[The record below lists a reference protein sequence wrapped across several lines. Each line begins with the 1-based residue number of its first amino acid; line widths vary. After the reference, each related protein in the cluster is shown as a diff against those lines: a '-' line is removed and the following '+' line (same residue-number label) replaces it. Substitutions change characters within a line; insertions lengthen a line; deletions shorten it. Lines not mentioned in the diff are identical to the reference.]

1 MGKKVVIVGG
11 VAGGATALAR
21 LRRLDEDLEIVLF
34 ERGEY
39 ISFANCGLP
48 YYIGN
53 VIENRES
60 LLVQTPEGIME
71 RFNASIRIKS
81 EVIKILREEK
91 KVLVRDLET
100 KEEYEESYDYLILS
114 TGSTPLRPPIPGIDS
129 PNIFSLWNIPDT
141 DAIKSFI
148 EKEKPKLAVVVG
160 GGFIGLE
167 MAENLYE
174 LGIKVSIVEMLDQVM
189 APLDYE
195 MAQIVH
201 EHLTNVGVDLRLKDG

>member
-1 MGKKVVIVGG
+1 M
-11 VAGGATALAR
+11 
-21 LRRLDEDLEIVLF
+21 EIVLF

-148 EKEKPKLAVVVG
+148 EKE
-160 GGFIGLE
+160 
-167 MAENLYE
+167 N
-174 LGIKVSIVEMLDQVM
+174 Q
-189 APLDYE
+189 
-195 MAQIVH
+195 
-201 EHLTNVGVDLRLKDG
+201 N